1 MNKRYWYVILTYI
14 IMQVSGAIFIPLLTK
29 NLQIDVFQ
37 AFIYWSLFSFSAGLF
52 VILILMIP
60 DMKKPTSPDAANI
73 GGVILWSISGIF
85 IAYVAQIIAAL
96 IEMNVFGIQPGSENT
111 ASIMNVA
118 RAAPIFII
126 IPTII
131 APILEEILFRKII
144 FGALYSRSNFFIAAV
159 ISAVIFGLIHGEPV
173 HMLVYTT
180 MGLVFAALYV
190 KTKRIIVPII
200 AHMGMNSIAV
210 IAQYSIDPEELERML
225 KELEQLQMIFLGG

>member
-14 IMQVSGAIFIPLLTK
+14 VMQFSSVIFIPVLIK
-29 NLQIDVFQ
+29 QFSIDGFQ
-37 AFIYWSLFSFSAGLF
+37 AFIYWNMFSFVAGLF
-52 VILILMIP
+52 IILSFMLP
-60 DMKKPTSPDAANI
+60 DMKKPKAPGAATI
-73 GGVILWSISGIF
+73 GGILIWSISGIF

-96 IEMNVFGIQPGSENT
+96 IEMNVLGIKPGSENT
-111 ASIMNVA
+111 AVIMDIS

-126 IPTII
+126 IPTLI
-131 APILEEILFRKII
+131 APILEEIIFRKII
-144 FGALYSRSNFFIAAV
+144 FGALYTRSNFFIAAI
-159 ISAVIFGLIHGEPV
+159 ISSLIFGLIHGEPA

-180 MGLVFAALYV
+180 MGFVFAALYV

-210 IAQYSIDPEELERML
+210 IAQYSVDPEEIERML